1 MKNYPTLRQMQYLL
15 ALNETRN
22 FRKAAEKCFV
32 TQPTLS
38 AGIQEMEALFGLPLL
53 DRSNHKKVIFTEFGK
68 TVLAT
73 SNDIFPKLNEM
84 MSKASA
90 MASPLS
96 GPLRLGIIPTI
107 APYVLPTILPKLTK
121 AFPNIDFKITE
132 AMSHDLINAL
142 EEGQI
147 DLILM
152 AFPFEINRLDHKI
165 FYEEKFFCA
174 MPAKINGKTYDK
186 KKIKQ
191 TTLKEHNILLL
202 DDGHCLRDHALSAC
216 QLDIQKQDQTLKATS
231 LQTLIQMV
239 AQGYGV
245 TLLPEM
251 VVKSK
256 NVPKTINLVPFHSP
270 APTRQIGV
278 AWRPKDPLLDNINAV
293 TQELKKTL
301 ERSI

>member
-1 MKNYPTLRQMQYLL
+1 
-15 ALNETRN
+15 
-22 FRKAAEKCFV
+22 
-32 TQPTLS
+32 
-38 AGIQEMEALFGLPLL
+38 MEALFGLPLL

-96 GPLRLGIIPTI
+96 GPLR
-107 APYVLPTILPKLTK
+107 
-121 AFPNIDFKITE
+121 
-132 AMSHDLINAL
+132 
-142 EEGQI
+142 
-147 DLILM
+147 LM